1 MGPFFWFL
9 FLFTVPGVLMLLGC
23 CLFFWLKKT
32 YGFWTYFLLGWTLQI
47 LLSLP
52 SGIWQSMFGW
62 PGLTMSGTPLCRRL
76 ALPLIAWPFNTA
88 GFSIRYILYV
98 LGKELWGREGVLL
111 QYMLLMYLQGSIVA
125 LAFAMRYKQRKTFVD
140 WVILC
145 LGILFLVNSLVNVNW
160 YWGVG

>member
-1 MGPFFWFL
+1 
-9 FLFTVPGVLMLLGC
+9 
-23 CLFFWLKKT
+23 
-32 YGFWTYFLLGWTLQI
+32 
-47 LLSLP
+47 
-52 SGIWQSMFGW
+52 
-62 PGLTMSGTPLCRRL
+62 
-76 ALPLIAWPFNTA
+76 
-88 GFSIRYILYV
+88 V

-111 QYMLLMYLQGSIVA
+111 QYVLLMYLQGSIVA